1 MKKTALYDVHMEL
14 GAKMVEFAGF
24 YMPLQYSGVKEEHL
38 AVRKKAGLFDVSHM
52 GEFWIKGKGALDLL
66 QHVTTNDVSKIMKGK
81 AQYNC
86 MPNGK
91 GGIVD
96 DLLVY
101 HYDDDKY
108 FMVVNASNIEK
119 DWNWINSQNKFD
131 AELENASDKISLL
144 ALQGPKSKDILKKL
158 TSTDLDKLGSFALV
172 QGEVARQSNIIIST
186 TGYTGS
192 GGYELYMYNSSAKK
206 VWKEILNAGKEFGI
220 KPAGLGARDTLRLEM
235 GLCLYGNDL
244 NENTSPLESG
254 LGWITKF
261 RDYKDF
267 IDKEYLLKQKQEG
280 VKRKLVGFELKEKGI
295 PRKGYEITNMD
306 GEHIG
311 EVTSGTF
318 SPSLEKPI
326 GMGYVNMEY
335 SKEGENIYIEIRNK
349 RILAEVVNM
358 PFLK

>member
-1 MKKTALYDVHMEL
+1 
-14 GAKMVEFAGF
+14 
-24 YMPLQYSGVKEEHL
+24 
-38 AVRKKAGLFDVSHM
+38 M
-52 GEFWIKGKGALDLL
+52 GEFWIKGKEALDLL
-66 QHVTTNDVSKIMKGK
+66 QYVTTNDVSKVKKGK

-96 DLLVY
+96 DLIVY

-108 FMVVNASNIEK
+108 FMVVNASNIDK
-119 DWNWINSQNKFD
+119 DWNWINSHNKFD
-131 AELENASDKISLL
+131 AELENASNKMSLL
-144 ALQGPKSKDILKKL
+144 ALQGPRSKDILKKV

-172 QGEVARQSNIIIST
+172 HGEVAGQNNIIIST

-192 GGYELYMYNSSAKK
+192 GGYELYMYNSSVEK
-206 VWKEILNAGKEFGI
+206 VWKEIMNAGEEFGI

-244 NENTSPLESG
+244 NESTSPLESG

-280 VKRKLVGFELKEKGI
+280 IKRKLVGFELKEKGI
-295 PRKGYEITNMD
+295 PRKGYVITNM
-306 GEHIG
+306 GGQHIG

-326 GMGYVNMEY
+326 GMGYVNIEH
-335 SKEGENIYIEIRNK
+335 SKEGEKINIEIRNK
-349 RILAEVVNM
+349 QILAEVVNM
-358 PFLK
+358 PFLKR